1 MIKLVDGVLIASRGR
16 FFIHEL
22 GKKISDAFWKV
33 LVKRSHRK
41 LTLFMGF
48 AIHVLQQGG
57 KMLAIRLPAEI
68 EKRLEELAKKT
79 GRTKSYYVRQAILEY
94 LEDLEDFY
102 LAEERLRTFGEAK
115 AIPLEEIMKR
125 YGLED

>member
-1 MIKLVDGVLIASRGR
+1 
-16 FFIHEL
+16 
-22 GKKISDAFWKV
+22 
-33 LVKRSHRK
+33 
-41 LTLFMGF
+41 
-48 AIHVLQQGG
+48 
-57 KMLAIRLPAEI
+57 MLAIRLPAEI

-94 LEDLEDFY
+94 LEDLEDYY

-115 AIPLEEIMKR
+115 AIPLEEIMNR